1 MFFIRMMVHGV
12 DKEESLDVPRYE
24 ADISTLHLPANNY
37 SEENF

>member
-1 MFFIRMMVHGV
+1 MMVHGV
-12 DKEESLDVPRYE
+12 DKEESLGVLRYE